1 MKRIIQTN
9 SVFLLLFL
17 LVVGVNK
24 ILAADPNWSVITAN
38 FQYNMTTTAVVN
50 IDCSEQ
56 LSPSNRIGVFVG
68 NECRGTAL
76 TSQVYNGKYTASLF
90 IYSNAVNGENI
101 SFKIY
106 NAAKDTIY
114 EAKVTVQFQQNAAY
128 GSTGSPYVVY
138 SKFPCYFQKET
149 LPAANFISPN
159 GDSKN
164 DYFEIADVESYQ
176 DYVLTI
182 YNENGLEVYKK
193 AREYKNDWDAK
204 LDGKILPT
212 GTYYYTFKSGV
223 NSNEYKGLIN
233 IVNPN

>member
-1 MKRIIQTN
+1 MKRTNQTQ
-9 SVFLLLFL
+9 SFLLLLILFVL
-17 LVVGVNK
+17 GINK
-24 ILAADPNWSVITAN
+24 AWAGDPNWVVNPSS
-38 FQYNMTTTAVVN
+38 FQYNMTMTAIIN
-50 IDCSEQ
+50 IDCAEQ

-114 EAKVTVQFQQNAAY
+114 ESKETVQFQQNAAY
-128 GSTGSPYVVY
+128 GNSSAPYIVY
-138 SKFPCYFQKET
+138 SKFPCYFQKDV
-149 LPAANFISPN
+149 LPVTNFLSPN
-159 GDSKN
+159 GDGIN
-164 DYFEIADVESYQ
+164 DLFEIDDVDSYS
-176 DYVLTI
+176 DYTLTI

-193 AREYKNDWDAK
+193 ENNYRNDWDGK

-212 GTYYYTFKSGV
+212 GTYYYLFK
-223 NSNEYKGLIN
+223 NTTKEYKGLIN
-233 IVNPN
+233 IVKSN